1 MMHRSLV
8 VLLAAGMLITGCATK
23 KYVRNNVTPVQAKL
37 DQVADQSNKQGEQL
51 QQTQK
56 DVQKNTTDIA
66 ATDEKATGA
75 DRRAQDAANRA
86 QQADQ
91 KATQDAQQ
99 IASVRDAF
107 GNAITNLDNYKV
119 VQSATVLFPFDSA
132 QLKKDEKS
140 QLDQLISQ
148 TNGLKR
154 YFIAVEGYTDKT
166 GDTQYNVELSKRR
179 AEAVVQYLA
188 GQKDVDFNKIH
199 TIGLGNVKPVDEG
212 KNKDSRAK
220 NRRVEIK
227 IYSADDALRGLEGQG
242 NQGQGANGQA
252 NRGGN

>member
-1 MMHRSLV
+1 MLAVGILV
-8 VLLAAGMLITGCATK
+8 TGCATK

-75 DRRAQDAANRA
+75 DRRAGDAMTRA
-86 QQADQ
+86 QQADT
-91 KATQDAQQ
+91 KATQNTQQ
-99 IASVRDAF
+99 IASVRDTF

-132 QLKKDEKS
+132 QLKKDEMA

-148 TNGLKR
+148 TSSLKR
-154 YFIAVEGYTDKT
+154 YFIAIEGYTDTT
-166 GDTQYNVELSKRR
+166 GDPQYNVELSKRR
-179 AEAVVQYLA
+179 ADAVVQYLA
-188 GQKDVDFNKIH
+188 GQKDVDFNRIH
-199 TIGLGNVKPVDEG
+199 MIGFGEVKPVDEG
-212 KNKDSRAK
+212 KNKDARAK
-220 NRRVEIK
+220 NRRVEVK
-227 IYSADDALRGLEGQG
+227 IYSADDALQGISGSQNGGTSAQG
-242 NQGQGANGQA
+242 NQ
-252 NRGGN
+252 RGSN